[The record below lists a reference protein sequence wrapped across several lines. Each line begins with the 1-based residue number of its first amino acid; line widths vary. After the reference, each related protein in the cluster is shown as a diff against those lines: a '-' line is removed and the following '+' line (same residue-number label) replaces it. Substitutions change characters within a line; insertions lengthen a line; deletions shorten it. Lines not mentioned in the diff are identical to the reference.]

1 VIISTFESMVNN
13 KNFRYL
19 LVGNFFGNC
28 AVWLQFVSV
37 GWLTYDLTGSGIQSM
52 MTVAIRAIP
61 TLLLSPVGG
70 VWADKMSRNKLAA
83 VSQSF
88 TAITALVF
96 AVALVLGLVDNV
108 IYIYAYMIFTGL
120 GFAVTQPVR
129 QALIAN
135 TVKPDDLGNALALNA
150 MTVTSMRLL
159 GAVIAGTL
167 IVYVDYQW
175 NFFVETALY
184 IGMTLLQIP
193 MKTPFTDK
201 RTSEVKSV
209 YGDLVSGLGYIG
221 RNTIVLRL
229 MILNFLRT
237 VVFTPILLL
246 LPYYTSE
253 ALNSEADVGTLMII
267 MMGLAG
273 VLSSLYISTFG
284 YVIRKGFIGPLTLI
298 GGGIVILTLGMSN
311 SVWVSVPIMLL
322 LGICQTHFIVSNQT
336 LIQETVTDEY
346 RGRVSSVWHY
356 EQGLIPLST
365 LIIGLLAANPLWD
378 IGISNSL
385 IITGL
390 FTIGLSSILLLW
402 YKDIAR
408 LK

>member
-1 VIISTFESMVNN
+1 M
-13 KNFRYL
+13 
-19 LVGNFFGNC
+19 
-28 AVWLQFVSV
+28 
-37 GWLTYDLTGSGIQSM
+37 
-52 MTVAIRAIP
+52 
-61 TLLLSPVGG
+61 
-70 VWADKMSRNKLAA
+70 
-83 VSQSF
+83 
-88 TAITALVF
+88 
-96 AVALVLGLVDNV
+96 
-108 IYIYAYMIFTGL
+108 
-120 GFAVTQPVR
+120 
-129 QALIAN
+129 
-135 TVKPDDLGNALALNA
+135 
-150 MTVTSMRLL
+150 
-159 GAVIAGTL
+159 
-167 IVYVDYQW
+167 DYQW

-209 YGDLVSGLGYIG
+209 YGDLVSGLGYIV
-221 RNTIVLRL
+221 RNTTVLRL

-237 VVFTPILLL
+237 VVFTPVLLL

-253 ALNSEADVGTLMII
+253 ALNAEADVGTLMII
-267 MMGLAG
+267 MMGIAG

-298 GGGIVILTLGMSN
+298 GGGIVILTLGMS
-311 SVWVSVPIMLL
+311 SVIWISVPIMLL
-322 LGICQTHFIVSNQT
+322 LGVCQTHFIVSNQT
-336 LIQETVTDEY
+336 LIQETVPDEY

-365 LIIGLLAANPLWD
+365 LIIGLVAANPLWN

-402 YKDIAR
+402 YRDIAR

>member
-1 VIISTFESMVNN
+1 
-13 KNFRYL
+13 
-19 LVGNFFGNC
+19 
-28 AVWLQFVSV
+28 
-37 GWLTYDLTGSGIQSM
+37 
-52 MTVAIRAIP
+52 
-61 TLLLSPVGG
+61 
-70 VWADKMSRNKLAA
+70 
-83 VSQSF
+83 
-88 TAITALVF
+88 
-96 AVALVLGLVDNV
+96 
-108 IYIYAYMIFTGL
+108 MIFTGL

-159 GAVIAGTL
+159 GAVIAGSL

-209 YGDLVSGLGYIG
+209 YGDLVSGLGYIV
-221 RNTIVLRL
+221 RNTTVLRL

-237 VVFTPILLL
+237 VVFTPVLLL

-253 ALNSEADVGTLMII
+253 ALNAEADVGTLMII
-267 MMGLAG
+267 MMGIAG

-298 GGGIVILTLGMSN
+298 GGGIVILTLGMS
-311 SVWVSVPIMLL
+311 SVIWISVPIMLL
-322 LGICQTHFIVSNQT
+322 LGVCQTHFIVSNQT
-336 LIQETVTDEY
+336 LIQETVPDEY

-365 LIIGLLAANPLWD
+365 LIIGLVAANPLWN

-402 YKDIAR
+402 YRDIAR